1 MHITVDDTNSD
12 SIVRGVIES
21 FLQRSKV
28 GKEKYNTTL
37 DRDDLSLLDWI
48 QHCQEEYMDGIL
60 YLEKIKKVLNDTEIQ
75 DRSIQDKMA
84 HLLTSKMKNIIS
96 IDETHYTSVTEEDW
110 TISNTFPKLF
120 YYFRD
125 FVKAYHPEI

>member
-1 MHITVDDTNSD
+1 MPITVDDTNSD

-75 DRSIQDKMA
+75 DRSVQDKMA

-96 IDETHYTSVTEEDW
+96 IDETHYTSVTEDDW
-110 TISNTFPKLF
+110 TISNTLPKLF
-120 YYFRD
+120 YYLRD
-125 FVKAYHPEI
+125 FVKAYHLEI

>member
-1 MHITVDDTNSD
+1 MPITVDDTNSD

-75 DRSIQDKMA
+75 DISIQDKMS
-84 HLLTSKMKNIIS
+84 HLLTCKMKNIL
-96 IDETHYTSVTEEDW
+96 TSDDTNDNSVIEEYW

-120 YYFRD
+120 YYLRD
-125 FVKAYHPEI
+125 FVKAYHLEL